1 MIISNEIFALK
12 IPRYFSSYYLDNISS
27 TSFSVNS
34 TALAIFSIGIFS
46 LCKFFIT
53 AFFSST
59 YDCYD
64 KAKVIK
70 TVKDVNQKID
80 EGGMLEQMIPFG
92 NSTPMSQD
100 DLKKLYLNK
109 MGGTSLFSPVLAFCV
124 LDLITSI
131 ISKL

>member
-1 MIISNEIFALK
+1 
-12 IPRYFSSYYLDNISS
+12 
-27 TSFSVNS
+27 
-34 TALAIFSIGIFS
+34 
-46 LCKFFIT
+46 
-53 AFFSST
+53 
-59 YDCYD
+59 
-64 KAKVIK
+64 
-70 TVKDVNQKID
+70 
-80 EGGMLEQMIPFG
+80 MLEQMIPFG

>member
-1 MIISNEIFALK
+1 MQFIT
-12 IPRYFSSYYLDNISS
+12 DNAVAILSGKL
-27 TSFSVNS
+27 NS
-34 TALAIFSIGIFS
+34 DLV
-46 LCKFFIT
+46 CKF
-53 AFFSST
+53 ST
-59 YDCYD
+59 LYEKILPMMLFMAVANLVFHVIIALCSNNFY

>member
-1 MIISNEIFALK
+1 MMLIMTVANLVFHVIIALCSNNFYK
-12 IPRYFSSYYLDNISS
+12 TKD
-27 TSFSVNS
+27 
-34 TALAIFSIGIFS
+34 
-46 LCKFFIT
+46 
-53 AFFSST
+53 
-59 YDCYD
+59 
-64 KAKVIK
+64 IK

>member
-1 MIISNEIFALK
+1 MLIMAVANLVFHVIIALCSNNF
-12 IPRYFSSYYLDNISS
+12 Y
-27 TSFSVNS
+27 
-34 TALAIFSIGIFS
+34 
-46 LCKFFIT
+46 
-53 AFFSST
+53 
-59 YDCYD
+59 

-109 MGGTSLFSPVLAFCV
+109 MGGTS
-124 LDLITSI
+124 
-131 ISKL
+131 